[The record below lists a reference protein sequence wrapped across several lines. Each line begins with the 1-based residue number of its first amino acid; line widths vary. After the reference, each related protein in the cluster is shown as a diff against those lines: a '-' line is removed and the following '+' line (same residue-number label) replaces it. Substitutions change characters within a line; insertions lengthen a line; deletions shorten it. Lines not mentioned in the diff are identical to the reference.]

1 MRQTSCLRDFIR
13 YATLNV
19 LGMLGLS
26 CYILADTFFIAKGL
40 GADGLAALNLALP
53 VYSLVHGCGL
63 MAGMGGGIR
72 FSILRGQG
80 RQDAVDSVFT
90 HAASFVL
97 LLAALFVV
105 LGLTCPDLIAGALG
119 AEGQI
124 RGMSRT
130 YLRVILLFSPLFLSN
145 ELLLCFVR
153 NDGAPQLTMAAMLSG
168 SLSNILLDYV
178 FIFPLDMGIFGAV
191 LATGIA
197 PAVSLLIMLPFFLK
211 KRNHFHLRGCPLGL
225 PLLRRD
231 LADIFSGGLPSLI
244 AEVSSGIVILVFN
257 MIILRLEGNVGV
269 AAYGVI
275 ANLSLVV
282 IAVYTGIAQG
292 IQPLISGAYGKNMY
306 GDIRLL
312 LRYAISALAVL
323 SAGIYAGIFFGAEWI
338 AGVFN
343 SGADP
348 LLQRIAVRGLLIY
361 FTGCAAAGFNIILSA
376 CFTSTEHGR
385 PAHILSLLRGS
396 VLIIP
401 MAFSLAFCWGMT
413 GVWLAFP
420 ATETIV
426 CLLGIVCLFLQKAQV
441 P

>member
-1 MRQTSCLRDFIR
+1 MKQTSCLRDFIR
-13 YATLNV
+13 YASLNV

-90 HAASFVL
+90 HAVSFIL
-97 LLAALFVV
+97 LLAALFVG
-105 LGLTCPDLIAGALG
+105 LGLSCPDLIAGALG
-119 AEGQI
+119 AEGPI

-168 SLSNILLDYV
+168 SLSNIFLDYV

-211 KRNHFHLRGCPLGL
+211 KRNHFHLRRCPLFG
-225 PLLRRD
+225 RH

-244 AEVSSGIVILVFN
+244 AEASSGIVILVFN

-282 IAVYTGIAQG
+282 IAVYTGIAQS
-292 IQPLISGAYGKNMY
+292 IQPLISGAYGKNMR
-306 GDIRLL
+306 GNIQFL
-312 LRYAISALAVL
+312 LRYAISALVVL

-338 AGVFN
+338 AGIFN
-343 SGADP
+343 READP

-376 CFTSTEHGR
+376 YFTSTEHGR

-426 CLLGIVCLFLQKAQV
+426 CLLGTACLFLQKPQV
-441 P
+441 S